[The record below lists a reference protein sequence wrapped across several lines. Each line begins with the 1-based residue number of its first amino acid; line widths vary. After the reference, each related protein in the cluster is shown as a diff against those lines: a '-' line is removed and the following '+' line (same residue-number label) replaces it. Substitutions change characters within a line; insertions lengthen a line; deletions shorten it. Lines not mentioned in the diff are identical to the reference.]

1 LVRDKGGLFPS
12 VAIFFNRTLER
23 RLNRPIIER
32 EKGLRV

>member
-1 LVRDKGGLFPS
+1 LVRDKGGLLPT

-23 RLNRPIIER
+23 RLNRPIVKV